1 MGGGWPRTC
10 ALRALIPIPVTSR
23 EPHVSHG
30 PAGPPVGPGGVGGE
44 WGAEAGQLVTRV
56 AQPWPSTAACWRSWR
71 RTSPRRTWSSSNPRA
86 KRTSPAGR
94 ERPSPPASIGSPSW
108 RSTAS
113 WTRVSA
119 PPGPPPRFPSPP
131 PVPAVPHRAPLI
143 PLLPSPGSHPYPHT
157 LFRPPPDPR
166 SPIPAPLSHPLPRS
180 LSPSPL
186 PISWFPS
193 LTSLDPLFSPPGPH
207 LPIPVPKPF
216 VPSPDP

>member
-1 MGGGWPRTC
+1 MAEYRSLLEELAQNITAEDLEQLKSACKEDIPSGEGEAIATSQHWFAFLEKHSKLDKGQRPPRTP
-10 ALRALIPIPVTSR
+10 APLPV
-23 EPHVSHG
+23 
-30 PAGPPVGPGGVGGE
+30 
-44 WGAEAGQLVTRV
+44 
-56 AQPWPSTAACWRSWR
+56 
-71 RTSPRRTWSSSNPRA
+71 
-86 KRTSPAGR
+86 
-94 ERPSPPASIGSPSW
+94 PSPGPCRPPSRSPD
-108 RSTAS
+108 
-113 WTRVSA
+113 
-119 PPGPPPRFPSPP
+119 
-131 PVPAVPHRAPLI
+131 

>member
-143 PLLPSPGSHPYPHT
+143 PLVPSPGSHPYPHT
-157 LFRPPPDPR
+157 LFHPPPR
-166 SPIPAPLSHPLPRS
+166 SPIPH
-180 LSPSPL
+180 
-186 PISWFPS
+186 
-193 LTSLDPLFSPPGPH
+193 PGPT
-207 LPIPVPKPF
+207 LPPPPPIPVPIPPSHLL
-216 VPSPDP
+216 VPILNLSGPSFLPSWSSSPHPRPQTFCPLP